1 MKHVEVLTHASLF
14 WRSFSHWIGGM
25 GVLVFILMLMPG
37 EGGTHMNLMRA
48 ESPGPNVSKFVPHVR
63 GTAAILYRLYIGITG
78 VQIVLL
84 LLFGM
89 PLFDTLCITF
99 GTAGTG
105 GFGILSAS
113 CADYTAA
120 QQWIVAIFMILFGMN
135 FSFYYLIFYQRK
147 VRPAFRMQEIRGY
160 LAVIGAATVFI
171 TAQLMR
177 QTDFYRHFLDALRAA
192 TFQVGSIIT
201 TTGYSTAN
209 FDLWPAASKWILVL
223 LMFIGACAGSTGGG
237 IKVSRVII
245 LLKTIK
251 KELFTLTHPRA
262 VRKTM
267 FDGHVVPHEV
277 LRAIN
282 VFLAAY
288 LMIFC
293 LSVFA
298 ISLDGF
304 SLETNFTAVA
314 ATINNIGPGLAGV
327 GPAKN
332 FAAFSAFSKLV
343 LTFDMLV
350 GRLELFPVLMLF
362 MPATWRKS

>member
-1 MKHVEVLTHASLF
+1 
-14 WRSFSHWIGGM
+14 
-25 GVLVFILMLMPG
+25 
-37 EGGTHMNLMRA
+37 
-48 ESPGPNVSKFVPHVR
+48 
-63 GTAAILYRLYIGITG
+63 
-78 VQIVLL
+78 
-84 LLFGM
+84 
-89 PLFDTLCITF
+89 
-99 GTAGTG
+99 
-105 GFGILSAS
+105 
-113 CADYTAA
+113 
-120 QQWIVAIFMILFGMN
+120 
-135 FSFYYLIFYQRK
+135 
-147 VRPAFRMQEIRGY
+147 
-160 LAVIGAATVFI
+160 
-171 TAQLMR
+171 
-177 QTDFYRHFLDALRAA
+177 
-192 TFQVGSIIT
+192 
-201 TTGYSTAN
+201 
-209 FDLWPAASKWILVL
+209 
-223 LMFIGACAGSTGGG
+223 MFIGACAGSTGGG